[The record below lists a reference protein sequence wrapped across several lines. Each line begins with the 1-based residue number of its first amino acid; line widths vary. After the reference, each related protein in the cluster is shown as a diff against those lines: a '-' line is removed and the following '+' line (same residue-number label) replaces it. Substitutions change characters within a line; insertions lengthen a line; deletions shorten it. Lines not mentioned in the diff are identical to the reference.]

1 MQGENYQVG
10 YPQQMDA
17 KAGAIIGGPRTVN
30 PTLRENI
37 DAKIVWHKE
46 EVERLEKIK
55 EKMPFMLDVNLRDLR
70 EAMNF

>member
-1 MQGENYQVG
+1 MHDG
-10 YPQQMDA
+10 YPEQGA
-17 KAGAIIGGPRTVN
+17 KTAMATLGGEAGMIRVSN

-37 DAKIVWHKE
+37 DNKIKWHKE

-55 EKMPFMLDVNLRDLR
+55 DKMPFMLDVNLRDLR